1 MNRPVIFFL
10 SIDVKMQEIYRPLS
24 TAQKK
29 MLIKFLRN
37 IFLLGKI
44 IFNIV

>member
-1 MNRPVIFFL
+1 MLHQNMIFRPV
-10 SIDVKMQEIYRPLS
+10 SVQTESSLS
-24 TAQKK
+24 TVIKK
-29 MLIKFLRN
+29 MLIKNTGN